1 LECELSSTKETG
13 FRGGH
18 REHLASQAILE
29 NDSMCSSK
37 AGRSLHRCA
46 QVVNEVCGV
55 VEKERSYRIEVGETL
70 MAQETKFR
78 VVLVT
83 CATLEEA
90 RKIARA
96 VVEQG
101 LAACV
106 NIVTHAVESF
116 YTWEGKL
123 ENGSEYLLLIK
134 TSAAQ
139 LDALEKEIGQLHSYD
154 TPEFIALPI
163 VAGSEKY
170 LNWLEDSVNKP

>member
-1 LECELSSTKETG
+1 
-13 FRGGH
+13 
-18 REHLASQAILE
+18 
-29 NDSMCSSK
+29 
-37 AGRSLHRCA
+37 
-46 QVVNEVCGV
+46 
-55 VEKERSYRIEVGETL
+55 

-90 RKIARA
+90 RKIARE
-96 VVEQG
+96 VVQQG

-134 TSAAQ
+134 TSVAQ
-139 LDALEKEIGQLHSYD
+139 LEALEKKIVQLHSYD

-163 VAGSEKY
+163 VAGSEEY
-170 LNWLEDSVNKP
+170 LNWLNDSVNKP